1 MANMVLNNAQEDSSK
16 SAVDTV
22 GPEHRI
28 HREVGKMATNSVN
41 GEDSINM
48 VEALRATRRS

>member
-1 MANMVLNNAQEDSSK
+1 MHRVPEK

-28 HREVGKMATNSVN
+28 HREVGKMATDSVN